1 VGFVESL
8 FEAEPSEDDEDPE
21 RFREEHELDLEALEA
36 LRSLGIQLKPVALPK
51 LPVGALSFILS
62 AEAAAAFDELTRSGR
77 DDELVRQIEQA
88 WPNEFRIA
96 RTIPAVEYL
105 QANRVRTQL
114 MREMARVF
122 EEVDAYVSPSFGGD
136 NLLLTN
142 LTGHP
147 AVVVPNGFPSDGSPA
162 SLSFIGRLHGEAET
176 LAVAMAYQEATGH
189 HLERPT
195 MAVTPS
201 SA

>member
-1 VGFVESL
+1 VGYVESL
-8 FEAEPSEDDEDPE
+8 FGAEPSPDDEDPE
-21 RFREEHELDLEALEA
+21 RAREEHELDLAALEA
-36 LRSLGIQLKPVALPK
+36 LRSLGIRMTPVELPE

-77 DDELVRQIEQA
+77 DDQLVRQIEEA
-88 WPNEFRIA
+88 WPNEFRIG

-105 QANRVRTQL
+105 QANRVRTLL
-114 MREMARVF
+114 MREMARIF
-122 EEVDAYVSPSFGGD
+122 DQVDVYVCPSFGGD

-147 AVVVPNGFPSDGSPA
+147 AVVVPSGFPSDGSPA
-162 SLSFIGRLHGEAET
+162 SLSFTGRLHGEAET

-189 HLERPT
+189 HLRRPP
-195 MAVTPS
+195 MAVPS
-201 SA
+201 